1 MANRKKKSRRN
12 RNKKRNGAVGL
23 LFLELIGVVAF
34 AALLTTARG
43 EREVAPVEQNYPP
56 ITITSTD
63 QDGDDW
69 VSRRPQF
76 SQVVGDLWE
85 AGF

>member
-1 MANRKKKSRRN
+1 MANRNKKNRRN
-12 RNKKRNGAVGL
+12 RNKKRNGAIGL

-34 AALLTTARG
+34 AALLMLARSGRDVPSEDNTDAVAITANF
-43 EREVAPVEQNYPP
+43 QS
-56 ITITSTD
+56 STA
-63 QDGDDW
+63 W
-69 VSRRPQF
+69 EKHRPRF